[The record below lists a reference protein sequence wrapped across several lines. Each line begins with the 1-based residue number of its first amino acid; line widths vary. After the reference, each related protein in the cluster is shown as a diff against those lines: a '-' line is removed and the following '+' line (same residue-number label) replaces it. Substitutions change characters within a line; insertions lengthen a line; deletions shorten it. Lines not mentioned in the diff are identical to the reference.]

1 MLTERGAAQGRLASV
16 SVMTYRRSR
25 LMSLA
30 TAGYGVFAL
39 AQPSHLPKALE
50 ADPEDRS
57 GLELLA
63 QAYGVRDLAVSALGV
78 FGRSGGAV
86 TTAMLMRIAMDLGDA
101 GLLAARTEGRVRG
114 KVLAV
119 TVGWASLN
127 ALALLGDVR
136 RARR

>member
-1 MLTERGAAQGRLASV
+1 MSF
-16 SVMTYRRSR
+16 RRSR

-39 AQPSHLPKALE
+39 VQPAHLPKALE
-50 ADPEDRS
+50 ADPEDRA

-78 FGRSGGAV
+78 LGRSNGAV

-101 GLLAARTEGRVRG
+101 GLLALRTEGRVQR
-114 KVLAV
+114 KVLAA
-119 TVGWASLN
+119 TLGWASLN
-127 ALALLGDVR
+127 ALALLGDTR

>member
-1 MLTERGAAQGRLASV
+1 MSF
-16 SVMTYRRSR
+16 RRSR
-25 LMSLA
+25 LMSVA

-39 AQPSHLPKALE
+39 VRPGHLPTALE
-50 ADPEDRS
+50 AEPEDRA

-78 FGRSGGAV
+78 LGRTDGVV

-101 GLLAARTEGRVRG
+101 GLLAVRTEGRVRQ
-114 KVLAV
+114 KVLAA
-119 TVGWASLN
+119 TLGWAGLN
-127 ALALLGDVR
+127 ALALLSDSR